1 MTKPVLVAPS
11 TDPCYLDKLV
21 KYEKLLL
28 NSGADWIHCD
38 VMDGVFVERK
48 NFDYTNLMQMSK
60 KAKAYFDVH
69 LMVAEPN
76 RVVDNFILSGASSI
90 SVHIETFQNE
100 SDVLRIINFIHSA
113 NCKVGLALNPDTDI
127 RAVVPY
133 LDKIDLVLV
142 MSVVPGKSGQSFI
155 PSSLEKISKLNDLRK
170 KQGLHFLIEVDGG
183 LNEDNAKD
191 VILAGA
197 DALVFGSAMFKA
209 TDKAKFISTI
219 KSL

>member
-1 MTKPVLVAPS
+1 
-11 TDPCYLDKLV
+11 
-21 KYEKLLL
+21 
-28 NSGADWIHCD
+28 
-38 VMDGVFVERK
+38 VERK

-76 RVVDNFILSGASSI
+76 SVVDNFILSGASSI

-100 SDVLRIINFIHSA
+100 SDVLRIINFIHAS

-127 RAVVPY
+127 SKILPY
-133 LDKIDLVLV
+133 LDKIDLMLV

-170 KQGLHFLIEVDGG
+170 KQGLSFLIEVDGG
-183 LNEDNAKD
+183 LNENNAKD
-191 VILAGA
+191 VISAGA
-197 DALVFGSAMFKA
+197 DALVFGSAMFRA
-209 TDKAKFISTI
+209 EDKAKFISTI